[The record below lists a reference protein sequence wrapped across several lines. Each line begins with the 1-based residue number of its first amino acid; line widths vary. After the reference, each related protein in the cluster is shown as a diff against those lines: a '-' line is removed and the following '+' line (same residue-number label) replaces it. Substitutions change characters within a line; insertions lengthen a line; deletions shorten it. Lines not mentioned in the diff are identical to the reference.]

1 MNIFNKA
8 KTKLQESG
16 KLVQKLF
23 EEYAFF
29 NLKGKKLL
37 LKNKTVIL
45 LCQQAELKFD
55 KLTSLIPDS
64 EEGLLAIIEHNKIQI
79 KIHFTPEKMILKDDC
94 IEGQLHLLTPP
105 QFETDSLV
113 YRSLIAGWKIFLGS
127 QIANQALPEAI
138 RVEGNK
144 IYYTLPRNQLQL
156 LDAFFYNLQTNS
168 CLTTSLKRGKLI
180 INSSVTLSWNNFNL
194 QSLYQA
200 LNSQKIVV

>member
-1 MNIFNKA
+1 MNIFNQA

-16 KLVQKLF
+16 KLVEKF
-23 EEYAFF
+23 IEEYAVF
-29 NLKGKKLL
+29 NLKEKELL
-37 LKNKTVIL
+37 LKAKTVIL
-45 LCQQAELKFD
+45 LCQQAELKVD

-79 KIHFTPEKMILKDDC
+79 KIHFTPEKIILKDDC

-105 QFETDSLV
+105 QFESDSLV
-113 YRSLIAGWKIFLGS
+113 YRSLIAGWKIFLGG
-127 QIANQALPEAI
+127 QIPNQALPEAI

-144 IYYTLPRNQLQL
+144 IYYTLPRKQLQL
-156 LDAFFYNLQTNS
+156 LDAFFHNLQTDS
-168 CLTTSLKRGKLI
+168 CLTTSLKRGELI

-200 LNSQKIVV
+200 LSLKR

>member
-8 KTKLQESG
+8 KTKFQESG
-16 KLVQKLF
+16 KLVQKLI
-23 EEYAFF
+23 EEYAVF
-29 NLKGKKLL
+29 NLKEKELL

-45 LCQQAELKFD
+45 LCQQAELKVD
-55 KLTSLIPDS
+55 KLISLTPGS
-64 EEGLLAIIEHNKIQI
+64 EEGLLAIIDHNKIQI

-105 QFETDSLV
+105 QFETDSLI
-113 YRSLIAGWKIFLGS
+113 YRSLIAGWKIFLGG
-127 QIANQALPEAI
+127 QIPNQALPDAV

-156 LDAFFYNLQTNS
+156 LDAFFHNLQTNS
-168 CLTTSLKRGKLI
+168 CLTTSLKQGELI

-200 LNSQKIVV
+200 LNLKR